1 MKIAMP
7 VQGGKLSQHFGHSE
21 QFSLF
26 EIEDQSIRGRE
37 DVTPP
42 PHEPGLLPRWLKE
55 HGVTLVIAGGMG
67 HRAQMIFEQAGI
79 QVPEGPTS
87 WVEWAAVTRQVA
99 AATGTPYA
107 MVMDRTG
114 HRLAGP
120 AISQGAQYL
129 DADGKPAIDD
139 PGMRYM
145 MQLMIDW
152 HADGTMNPDVWI
164 GSAGSYAA
172 GNEFFVNAQVV
183 LYMSGS

>member
-67 HRAQMIFEQAGI
+67 HRAQTIFEQAGI
-79 QVPEGPTS
+79 QVICGASSETPDSVVDSYLKGEL
-87 WVEWAAVTRQVA
+87 E
-99 AATGTPYA
+99 TG
-107 MVMDRTG
+107 D
-114 HRLAGP
+114 
-120 AISQGAQYL
+120 
-129 DADGKPAIDD
+129 
-139 PGMRYM
+139 
-145 MQLMIDW
+145 
-152 HADGTMNPDVWI
+152 
-164 GSAGSYAA
+164 
-172 GNEFFVNAQVV
+172 NACDH
-183 LYMSGS
+183 

>member
-7 VQGGKLSQHFGHSE
+7 VQGGRLSQHFGHSE

-79 QVPEGPTS
+79 QVICGAPSE
-87 WVEWAAVTRQVA
+87 
-99 AATGTPYA
+99 TPDS
-107 MVMDRTG
+107 V
-114 HRLAGP
+114 
-120 AISQGAQYL
+120 
-129 DADGKPAIDD
+129 
-139 PGMRYM
+139 
-145 MQLMIDW
+145 
-152 HADGTMNPDVWI
+152 V
-164 GSAGSYAA
+164 GSYLK
-172 GNEFFVNAQVV
+172 GELETGDNACDH
-183 LYMSGS
+183 